1 MEKYNEAVDWKYVS
15 NMLIDTAILLQK
27 ILPSSRCCPAVEYLY
42 SLLPCSTSA
51 AKQ

>member
-1 MEKYNEAVDWKYVS
+1 MEKYNEAVVS
-15 NMLIDTAILLQK
+15 NMLMSTAILLQK
-27 ILPSSRCCPAVEYLY
+27 ILPSSKCCAAVEYFY